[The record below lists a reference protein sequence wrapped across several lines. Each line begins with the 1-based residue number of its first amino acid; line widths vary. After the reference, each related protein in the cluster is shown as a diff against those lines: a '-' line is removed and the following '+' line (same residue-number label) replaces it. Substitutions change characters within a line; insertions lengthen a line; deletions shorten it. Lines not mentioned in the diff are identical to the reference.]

1 MLFVT
6 HWTCSPEN
14 LKAVVARFKET
25 GGVPPKGVKMIGRW
39 HDVTQ
44 RRGLTVA
51 EADDASAIAS
61 RSYQWSDLPEFE
73 TYPVLDDAGAAKVLF
88 G

>member
-25 GGVPPKGVKMIGRW
+25 GGVPPKGVKMIGRR

-44 RRGLTVA
+44 WRGLTVA

-61 RSYQWSDLPEFE
+61 RSYQWSDLPEFA